1 MDYWQI
7 FQDLNLAYI
16 FIVLVGLVRGGY
28 LGATRWIKKHEK
40 KKAKVV
46 KVVWRKPK

>member
-7 FQDLNLAYI
+7 FQDLKLAYI
-16 FIVLVGLVRGGY
+16 FIVLVGLVRGAI
-28 LGATRWIKKHEK
+28 LGAYKWLQKHEK

-46 KVVWRKPK
+46 KVIWRKPK